1 MSWAASAVQHKKQR
15 AEAAE
20 QFQWK
25 EITASPTSA
34 KPKCLNTKRPQLKPS
49 LMVFILKIFRQ
60 HPYAAWQFLYP
71 SCSYLDFSIQGGRY
85 CSCWPCKHRV
95 SWQRVLPIAG
105 GEQWDQKR
113 LDLQPT
119 RKIHKVSFMSFAF
132 GIFWV
137 WCKNQVK
144 WKSQTRWHDIMMYT
158 IVPKLRL
165 G

>member
-1 MSWAASAVQHKKQR
+1 
-15 AEAAE
+15 
-20 QFQWK
+20 
-25 EITASPTSA
+25 
-34 KPKCLNTKRPQLKPS
+34 
-49 LMVFILKIFRQ
+49 MVFILKIFRQ
-60 HPYAAWQFLYP
+60 HPML
-71 SCSYLDFSIQGGRY
+71 LDKFISKLRILGLFDPGRQILLVLAVQTQ
-85 CSCWPCKHRV
+85 SQLTTV
-95 SWQRVLPIAG
+95 VLPIAG

-113 LDLQPT
+113 LDLEPT

-137 WCKNQVK
+137 WCKNKVK